1 MALKRAVLVGIDE
14 YDQYPPLGGC
24 VNDVKALAPLVQ
36 RHEDGA
42 PNFKTQTFTSDGFR
56 IDRRSLLGALDKLL
70 EPGADVALFYF
81 AGHGAQVDSDVVLVT
96 PDGIGGDEGVP
107 LATVLGKVQVSK
119 VPEVLIILDCCYSGA
134 ETGVFQQGGN
144 ATILR
149 HGLSM
154 LTASRG
160 DQRAAES
167 PSGRGMFSTF
177 LCGALDGGA
186 ADVLG
191 QITLAGVYDY
201 LTESFGAF
209 DQRPTFKTNVNH
221 LHVLRSC
228 KPAVALSILRQLPEY
243 FKDADKELSLDPS
256 FEPTSPAHKPENSAI
271 FSKLQRCVAARLVEP
286 VGEEHM
292 YHAAM
297 NSKSCKLTPLGKH
310 YRRLAEQGDI

>member
-24 VNDVKALAPLVQ
+24 VNDVKALAPLIQ
-36 RHEDGA
+36 RHDDGA
-42 PNFKTQTFTSDGFR
+42 PNFKTQAFTSDGFR

-96 PDGIGGDEGVP
+96 PDGIEGDAGVP

-134 ETGVFQQGGN
+134 DTGVFQQGGN
-144 ATILR
+144 ATVLR

-160 DQRAAES
+160 DQRAAET
-167 PSGRGMFSTF
+167 PNGRGMFSTF

-209 DQRPTFKTNVNH
+209 DQRPTFKANVNH
-221 LHVLRSC
+221 LHVLRRC
-228 KPAVALSILRQLPEY
+228 KPAVALAILRQLPE
-243 FKDADKELSLDPS
+243 FFEDADKELPLDPS
-256 FEPTSPAHKPENSAI
+256 FESTSPAHKPENAAI
-271 FSKLQRCVAARLVEP
+271 FSQLQRCVAARLVEP
-286 VGEEHM
+286 VGAEHM

-297 NSKSCKLTPLGKH
+297 NSKACKLTPLGKH

>member
-14 YDQYPPLGGC
+14 YDQYPQLGGC

-107 LATVLGKVQVSK
+107 LATVLGKVQASK
-119 VPEVLIILDCCYSGA
+119 VPEVIIILDCCYSGA
-134 ETGVFQQGGN
+134 ETGVFQMRGN
-144 ATILR
+144 AIGLR
-149 HGLSM
+149 SGLSI

-160 DQRAAES
+160 DQQAAETAD
-167 PSGRGMFSTF
+167 GRGKFSEL

-209 DQRPTFKTNVNH
+209 DQRPTFKANIDH
-221 LHVLRSC
+221 LHVLRSAR
-228 KPAVALSILRQLPEY
+228 PAVALPILRRLPEY
-243 FKDADKELSLDPS
+243 FPDANKELALDPS

-271 FSKLQRCVAARLVEP
+271 FSHLQRCVAARLVEP

-292 YHAAM
+292 YQAAM
-297 NSKSCKLTPLGKH
+297 NSKACRLTALGKH

>member
-14 YDQYPPLGGC
+14 YESYPPLGGC
-24 VNDVKALAPLVQ
+24 VNDVKALAPLIQ

-81 AGHGAQVDSDVVLVT
+81 AGHGAQVNSDVMLVT
-96 PDGIGGDEGVP
+96 PDGIAGDEGVP

-134 ETGVFQQGGN
+134 ETGVFLPGGN

-160 DQRAAES
+160 DQRAAET
-167 PSGRGMFSTF
+167 PSGRGLFSTF
-177 LCGALDGGA
+177 LCGALEGGA

-221 LHVLRSC
+221 LHVLRNC
-228 KPAVALSILRQLPEY
+228 QPAVALSILRLLPQY
-243 FKDADKELSLDPS
+243 FAEADKELALDPS
-256 FEPTSPAHKPENSAI
+256 FEPTSRAARPENSAI
-271 FSKLQRCVAARLVEP
+271 FSHLQRCVAARLVEP
-286 VGEEHM
+286 VGVEHM

-297 NSKSCKLTPLGKH
+297 NSKSCRLTPLGKH